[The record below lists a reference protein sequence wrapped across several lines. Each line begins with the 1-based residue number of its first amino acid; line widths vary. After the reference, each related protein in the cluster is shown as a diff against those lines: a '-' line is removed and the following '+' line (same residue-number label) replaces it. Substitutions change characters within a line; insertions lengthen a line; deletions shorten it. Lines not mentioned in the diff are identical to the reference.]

1 MSFLDDYIGSK
12 EWQRDRDQERS
23 DEALYKENNF
33 YESLKNSKKESKE
46 HEQKNIYISLRA
58 ERYHPIGWCMNADN
72 ELNM

>member
-46 HEQKNIYISLRA
+46 HEQKNIYNNL
-58 ERYHPIGWCMNADN
+58 
-72 ELNM
+72 